1 LALTVYLIDEP
12 FAEVGLAY
20 AANDPDS
27 RIVLLQDAVYLAQKG
42 RPQGRVYA
50 IGDDVARRG
59 LTGSL
64 DPEVQTIGYGK
75 LVEMMETERV
85 VCFL

>member
-1 LALTVYLIDEP
+1 MTIYLIDEP

-27 RIVLLQDAVYLAQKG
+27 RIVLLQDAVYLAQKV

-50 IGDDVARRG
+50 IGDDVSRRG
-59 LTGSL
+59 LTDHIDSG
-64 DPEVQTIGYGK
+64 VQVIGYGK
-75 LVEMMETERV
+75 LVEMMEAERV

>member
-1 LALTVYLIDEP
+1 LALTIYLIDEP
-12 FAEVGLAY
+12 YAEVGLAY
-20 AANDPDS
+20 AANDPNS
-27 RIVLLQDAVYLAQKG
+27 RAVLLQDAVYLAQKG

-59 LTGSL
+59 LTGHI
-64 DPEVQTIGYGK
+64 DPSVQTIDYGK